1 VAGDDVRMI
10 TDNLGVQDLWW
21 RMVNAYVPNLKP
33 SGGGNYIG
41 RCPHPDHD
49 DRKPSFSVHEFD
61 RVFNC
66 FSCGWK
72 GDAADFAKQF
82 GNDPK
87 PFYRGKGFAPNTSS
101 NRPNIGGNSK
111 SSSPRAKANTAPEKK
126 VAKNSHYC
134 RKNEAVTDWSLVPI
148 PREKCLKEWDM
159 ELIEP
164 LQVHWSNK
172 GECFAFPIM
181 DTDGNW
187 LNVWLHKPINRFL
200 KRVEGKKFSCQVYP
214 LGLIKKYKPDDLT
227 VVNEGFKDV
236 LRMLSLN
243 VQTICFTNGANSIP
257 RDLSP
262 LSHLK
267 KFSVMLDNDVAGETG
282 QLKVADAL
290 KGAFPIAEVVTTDWK
305 ELNESFTSGADISD
319 VSDETVG
326 DLITTDKP
334 YVKGY
339 TLMTFEEMINSGIPK
354 PATIVE
360 HLIVEKGVTVFAAT
374 DGVGK
379 SVLAQQL
386 ALSITRGVPFMGYF
400 EIVNPR
406 PVLLLNYELPDGQV
420 VDRGIMQNTHFS
432 QYPVNHRLMINTRD
446 KKTIYADLW
455 DDINTTITEN
465 IDWLRGGVVLIDNMY
480 STSDKDLSN
489 NRDCKD
495 WLQNLETLKWKDF
508 SIGLIAHYTKEWQ
521 KTYSILTKY
530 PIEGGKT
537 LTNYVDNGMVMGES
551 QLTPGLRIGKIIKTR
566 SSNTSL
572 KDIPFKMHFDA
583 ETLTFEKGVIINN
596 EAVHFQPP
604 KNRQEVEALKDVE
617 KTIHHKH
624 PNDGKVFFGFDK
636 YKESLLSITNKD
648 DCPKATVYNW
658 LKRLK
663 EWGYIVSPYEGI
675 WKVIPE
681 TLEDVSS

>member
-1 VAGDDVRMI
+1 MI
-10 TDNLGVQDLWW
+10 TNNLGVQDLWW
-21 RMVNAYVPNLKP
+21 RMVNAYVPNLKL

-49 DRKPSFSVHEFD
+49 DTKPSFSVHELD

-72 GDAADFAKQF
+72 GDAAHFAEVV
-82 GNDPK
+82 GVDPK

-148 PREKCLKEWDM
+148 PREKCLKAWNM

-164 LQVHWSNK
+164 LQIHWSESGK
-172 GECFAFPIM
+172 CLAFPIISA
-181 DTDGNW
+181 DGKRW
-187 LNVWLHKPINRFL
+187 LNCWLHKPINRFL

-214 LGLIKKYKPDDLT
+214 LEQINKYLPNDLT

-236 LRMLSLN
+236 LRMLSLS
-243 VQTICFTNGANSIP
+243 VQSVCFTNGANAIP
-257 RDLSP
+257 KDLTP
-262 LSHLK
+262 ISHLK
-267 KFSVMLDNDVAGETG
+267 KFIVMLDNDVAGEKG
-282 QLKVADAL
+282 QLKVAHAL
-290 KGAFPIAEVVTTDWK
+290 KGAFPTAEVNTTDWK
-305 ELNESFTSGADISD
+305 ELNESFTSGTDISD

-326 DLITTDKP
+326 DLIITDKP
-334 YVKGY
+334 YYKGY
-339 TLMTFEEMINSGIPK
+339 KLMTVEEMLNSDIPV
-354 PATIVE
+354 PLPIVE
-360 HLIVEKGVTVFAAT
+360 HLIVEKGVTIFAAT

-379 SVLAQQL
+379 SLL
-386 ALSITRGVPFMGYF
+386 ALQLGFSITRGVPFMGYF

-406 PVLLLNYELPDGQV
+406 PVLLLNYELPDGAV
-420 VDRGIMQNTHFS
+420 RERMGMQNKHFS
-432 QYPVNHRLMINTRD
+432 QYPEKHRLMINTRD

-465 IDWLRGGVVLIDNMY
+465 IDWLQGGVVLIDNMY

-495 WLQNLETLKWKDF
+495 YLQNIEPLKWEQDI
-508 SIGLIAHYTKEWQ
+508 SVGLIAHYTKEWQ
-521 KTYSILTKY
+521 KTYSTLTKY

-537 LTNYVDNGMVMGES
+537 VTNYIDNGMVMGES
-551 QLTPGLRIGKIIKTR
+551 ELTPGLRIGKIIKTR
-566 SSNTSL
+566 SSYTPL
-572 KDIPFKMHFDA
+572 KDIPFKMHFDM
-583 ETLTFEKGVIINN
+583 ESWTFEKGVIINN

-604 KNRQEVEALKDVE
+604 KSRQEVEALKDVE
-617 KTIHHKH
+617 KTIHQKH
-624 PNDGKVFFGFDK
+624 PNDGRVFFGFDAFK
-636 YKESLLSITNKD
+636 TAVLDVTNKED
-648 DCPKATVYNW
+648 APKQTIYNW

-663 EWGYIVSPYEGI
+663 EWGYISQPYEGV
-675 WKVIPE
+675 WKIIPE

>member
-1 VAGDDVRMI
+1 
-10 TDNLGVQDLWW
+10 
-21 RMVNAYVPNLKP
+21 
-33 SGGGNYIG
+33 
-41 RCPHPDHD
+41 
-49 DRKPSFSVHEFD
+49 
-61 RVFNC
+61 
-66 FSCGWK
+66 
-72 GDAADFAKQF
+72 
-82 GNDPK
+82 
-87 PFYRGKGFAPNTSS
+87 
-101 NRPNIGGNSK
+101 
-111 SSSPRAKANTAPEKK
+111 
-126 VAKNSHYC
+126 
-134 RKNEAVTDWSLVPI
+134 
-148 PREKCLKEWDM
+148 M

-465 IDWLRGGVVLIDNMY
+465 IDWLQGGVVLIDNMY